1 MGYRQRSTTIYRTA
15 DTAVGELGKKVGEK
29 RFVFLLLDYN
39 GANQ

>member
-29 RFVFLLLDYN
+29 LHRFPPTRL
-39 GANQ
+39 